1 MKKDIK
7 KMLKKLEKVEEK
19 IKLIDVGKYIYRKLI
34 FFELLDLLK
43 DFEILILK
51 IVSFFFVRFR
61 YLCVEFGRESY
72 FFWWEDNRY
81 WEWKWD
87 FERREIKN
95 RDWKRGFIIVDL
107 GMYCII

>member
-19 IKLIDVGKYIYRKLI
+19 VKLIDVGKYIYRKLF
-34 FFELLDLLK
+34 FFELLELLK

-61 YLCVEFGRESY
+61 YSCVEFGRESY
-72 FFWWEDNRY
+72 FFWWEDNGYRE
-81 WEWKWD
+81 WEWD
-87 FERREIKN
+87 F
-95 RDWKRGFIIVDL
+95 
-107 GMYCII
+107 